1 MPDENNTGPESE
13 LERLEC
19 QEEMTNNND
28 TNPNERETIPD
39 LQSDTNTTLSKEF
52 PTQTIQR
59 AEGLSIMLTLNDQQ
73 TLIFDKIRTCCLDK
87 VNGKNPD
94 PFRIIS
100 LTLRRQKNQEFAKT
114 LNRLRKHEKGD
125 ELYERSLTKTTPD
138 RQWRT

>member
-1 MPDENNTGPESE
+1 
-13 LERLEC
+13 
-19 QEEMTNNND
+19 
-28 TNPNERETIPD
+28 
-39 LQSDTNTTLSKEF
+39 
-52 PTQTIQR
+52 
-59 AEGLSIMLTLNDQQ
+59 MLTLNDQQ

-125 ELYERSLTKTTPD
+125 ELYERDEVLLKQ
-138 RQWRT
+138 RQIGSGELSPLGAPGEQSFGGPCIYRSNVPYIA